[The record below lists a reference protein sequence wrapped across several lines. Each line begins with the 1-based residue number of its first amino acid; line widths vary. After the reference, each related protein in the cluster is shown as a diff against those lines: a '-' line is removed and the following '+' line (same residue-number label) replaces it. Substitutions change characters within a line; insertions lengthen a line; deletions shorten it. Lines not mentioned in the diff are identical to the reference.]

1 MAGKTAGGKTGLQN
15 VVSVV
20 LTRAY
25 AYDLLNALL
34 NALGLTPY
42 SKKKKKK
49 KKKKKGGGGKKWPS
63 GGGKKPG
70 GGHLAGEML
79 KHLAGMNHLKSLE
92 AESQAAALSPAVSRP
107 AASSRAANPA
117 ARHLAAEK
125 ALRRKGKNL
134 SSVERRAPDFGA
146 RTFALAETPRWLR
159 QASVSQ
165 SMSFTNRR
173 ARPVRAF

>member
-1 MAGKTAGGKTGLQN
+1 MAGKIAGGKTGLQN

-49 KKKKKGGGGKKWPS
+49 KKKKGGGGKKWPS

-70 GGHLAGEML
+70 GGKPHGGKLGFGLWWIKTLMARLGGSV
-79 KHLAGMNHLKSLE
+79 AV
-92 AESQAAALSPAVSRP
+92 ESDGQHGTTFRLRLPLG
-107 AASSRAANPA
+107 SRA
-117 ARHLAAEK
+117 
-125 ALRRKGKNL
+125 
-134 SSVERRAPDFGA
+134 
-146 RTFALAETPRWLR
+146 
-159 QASVSQ
+159 
-165 SMSFTNRR
+165 
-173 ARPVRAF
+173 

>member
-1 MAGKTAGGKTGLQN
+1 MAE
-15 VVSVV
+15 
-20 LTRAY
+20 
-25 AYDLLNALL
+25 
-34 NALGLTPY
+34 
-42 SKKKKKK
+42 
-49 KKKKKGGGGKKWPS
+49 
-63 GGGKKPG
+63 
-70 GGHLAGEML
+70 LAGEQRARAIQLSMEYDPKPPFDSGHPKSADPKL
-79 KHLAGMNHLKSLE
+79 VAGLTAFAAKSQAAASRVAVNPAAASLE
-92 AESQAAALSPAVSRP
+92 AESQAAALSPAVSRPGALSPAVSRP